1 MLKLSGIFPEK
12 SSIIMMFLS
21 VCKII
26 LSSKKMLKVIWIELA
41 SARVES
47 HIR

>member
-1 MLKLSGIFPEK
+1 MLKLGGMFPEK
-12 SSIIMMFLS
+12 SSIILIFLS

-26 LSSKKMLKVIWIELA
+26 LSSKKMLEIVWMELA